1 MPPKTTRKSSSRRS
15 YSAPALE
22 KGLDILELLAG
33 EESGLT
39 LSGIA
44 ARLDRSVSELFRM
57 LVVLEQRGYVH
68 SPDDSDKYFATLK
81 LFELA
86 HRFRPVQRLTA
97 VAAPL
102 MKDLSY
108 RCEQSCH
115 LVIYYEGKGHVVAQ
129 QDSPSERILSVRL
142 GAEAPLIDSCS
153 GHLILA
159 YATRQERAAMLDRI
173 PRHHRKPTRA
183 EVEKVVERVLRQGYE
198 LIDSAQIGNV
208 RDIGYPVFDHTGHL
222 MAALVVPFISYLD
235 DSHPIAIDNAR
246 EMAAEA
252 ALLISRAMG
261 YSPDAAG

>member
-1 MPPKTTRKSSSRRS
+1 MAARAAKKTTTRRQ

-22 KGLDILELLAG
+22 KGLDILELLSG

-44 ARLDRSVSELFRM
+44 NRLNRSVSELFRM
-57 LVVLEQRGYVH
+57 LVVLEQRGYIH
-68 SPDDSDKYFATLK
+68 MPGNSDKYAATLK

-86 HRFRPVQRLTA
+86 HRFRPVQRLTV
-97 VAAPL
+97 VAGPL
-102 MKDLSY
+102 MRDLSY

-142 GAEAPLIDSCS
+142 GAEAPLLDSCS

-159 YATRQERAAMLDRI
+159 YATKPERAAMIDRIPKYHRRPARAELDRI
-173 PRHHRKPTRA
+173 
-183 EVEKVVERVLRQGYE
+183 VDRVLKQGFE

-222 MAALVVPFISYLD
+222 IAALVVPFFSYLD
-235 DSHPIAIDNAR
+235 DSHPVDIDSAQAMTANAAR
-246 EMAAEA
+246 
-252 ALLISRAMG
+252 LISRAMG
-261 YSPDAAG
+261 HVPEAA